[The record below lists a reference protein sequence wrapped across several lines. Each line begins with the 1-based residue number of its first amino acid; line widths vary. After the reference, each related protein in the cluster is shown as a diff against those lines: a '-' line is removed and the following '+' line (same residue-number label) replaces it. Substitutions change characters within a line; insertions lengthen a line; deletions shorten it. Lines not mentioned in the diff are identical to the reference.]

1 MTSSTGSTPSLR
13 HLILEALAQYPDADL
28 STTRIH
34 ALIGDPSIPKKRV
47 RDSLYGMSNL
57 RDFPVR
63 KGGFAQYRYSS
74 RCKAA
79 VALRALAEASQSR
92 SEALPAPEQVEV
104 PEAPVLVSE
113 TTVAVVPDHPPVLN
127 GEWERIK
134 RVPVAL
140 TSLMPLKDGE
150 TLVVT
155 EDDRYF
161 ILTELVS

>member
-1 MTSSTGSTPSLR
+1 MTSSKDQTIRHHVLEVLAQHSDQTLSIKR
-13 HLILEALAQYPDADL
+13 IHHLIDSPDISRDQVRGALYA
-28 STTRIH
+28 
-34 ALIGDPSIPKKRV
+34 
-47 RDSLYGMSNL
+47 MSNL
-57 RDFPVR
+57 KHSPVR
-63 KGGFAQYRYSS
+63 RAGFALYRYSS

-92 SEALPAPEQVEV
+92 SEALPAPEVVEV

-113 TTVAVVPDHPPVLN
+113 TTVAVVPDHAPVLN